1 MDPERSARYR
11 VGGCDLTVI
20 SDGVFF
26 QDAGVIMGIVPR
38 SVWEPAIGPP
48 TERNLK
54 PVDLNSLLIRSM
66 GKTILV
72 DTGIGAKLNAVQR
85 ERYFPGY
92 YGHLLRRLRALGVQP
107 DEVDAVVNSHLHFDH
122 CGWNTADVHGQPL
135 PTFPRATYY
144 IQRGE
149 YETAT
154 HPNERTRATYLQEN
168 FAPLAE
174 NGQLALVEGE
184 HAITPEVRIVPTPGH
199 TADHCSVVVASGGE
213 TAVFLGE
220 MAQHAVQLERLP
232 WISSFDIFPLVSME
246 TKRTTLDR
254 AVRDQSLVVSVH
266 AAFPGVGRM
275 RDENGRRSFVPVP
288 PDDPDVG

>member
-11 VGGCDLTVI
+11 VGACDLTVV
-20 SDGVFF
+20 SDGFF
-26 QDAGVIMGIVPR
+26 LQDVGVIMGIVPR

-48 TERNLK
+48 NERNLK
-54 PVDLNSLLIRSM
+54 PVDLNSLLVRSM

-85 ERYFPGY
+85 ERYFPGN

-122 CGWNTADVHGQPL
+122 CGWNTADVHGRPL

-149 YETAT
+149 YDAAT

-168 FAPLAE
+168 FTPLEE
-174 NGQLALVEGE
+174 NGQLTLLDDEFG
-184 HAITPEVRIVPTPGH
+184 ITPEVRIVPTPGH

-213 TAVFLGE
+213 TALFLGE

-232 WISSFDIFPLVSME
+232 WISSFDIFPLVAME
-246 TKRTTLDR
+246 TKRTMLDR
-254 AVRDQSLVVSVH
+254 AVREQSLVFSVH
-266 AAFPGVGRM
+266 AAFPGVGRLN
-275 RDENGRRSFVPVP
+275 DEDGRRSFVPVAP
-288 PDDPDVG
+288 EGT